1 MSFPGLEL
9 GMFPQMARHPGSESS
24 TKAPND
30 STEEMAVVPATL
42 VELGEQALVEV
53 ADSIARGA
61 PVVQCQLLAS
71 GFYEALKNELRDKT
85 EAAAAE
91 RDMLAAVA
99 GRCDRIAVASIS
111 PGALLGEFRT
121 AVAMLRPGRHSIAPQ
136 QARSRPI
143 LRVIEGG
150 LSRN

>member
-85 EAAAAE
+85 EAADVTVS
-91 RDMLAAVA
+91 RSQ
-99 GRCDRIAVASIS
+99 AS
-111 PGALLGEFRT
+111 
-121 AVAMLRPGRHSIAPQ
+121 AP
-136 QARSRPI
+136 ARSWESSAPPLPCCGPAGIRSP
-143 LRVIEGG
+143 
-150 LSRN
+150 RNRRGRGRSCA